1 MVMNFNF
8 NVGDKV
14 SIDYENGCKDSG
26 TIVFLDKDN
35 EIMEIRVDSSHEEKI
50 RISRYDQ
57 WKMIKP
63 LENK

>member
-14 SIDYENGCKDSG
+14 SIDYENGCIDSG
-26 TIVFLDKDN
+26 IIVFLDKDN
-35 EIMEIRVDSSHEEKI
+35 EIMEIRVDSSLKEKI

-63 LENK
+63 QENK